1 MSMFSGITV
10 ALREDN
16 GGFELNMADVRMEF
30 DESFRVLNSTAVEFD
45 QWCEALDRLSQL
57 NQEIE
62 QHDGKADKAL
72 IMFLNQNND
81 LAEVLGVDLSLE
93 NWDEEAKGAEIRQG
107 YSMAME
113 GVWESIKKFFASI
126 YNGIVNFFKNFFNMF
141 KGVENKA
148 AQAAQNSAAIA
159 QNIAAGKGPA
169 KSKFRIAS
177 EGVSGNAVAVNI
189 QSFKD
194 KVAEIEA
201 AAAVF
206 AKATTVP
213 LAIQN
218 LSDFIVEN
226 GDRKGK
232 VSHLPDNVIKLIAH
246 SDRPWEPGS
255 DVSFGNTVGEAF
267 KNAGWTQDSIAGTVE
282 DAKKLIKAGQ
292 IADKAKGVLEQ
303 ILKMEE
309 KDLQPLIEKNLAL
322 KKSDDKSMII
332 EQLKDFAKKYLSFTR
347 IIGRIV
353 ADFSTLLDD
362 INSLSAAQKAE
373 ENKIAADA
381 KAKEEQEKKK
391 QEQAAQ
397 LPTK

>member
-45 QWCEALDRLSQL
+45 QWCAALDRLSQL

-141 KGVENKA
+141 KGVQNKA
-148 AQAAQNSAAIA
+148 AQAAQNSTAIA

-177 EGVSGNAVAVNI
+177 EGVSGNAVAVDI
-189 QSFKD
+189 SVFKAKVD
-194 KVAEIEA
+194 EIVKMTEPFGKVADVKSAIANFSDLDKKLDKNTWKLLRSDNLWEA
-201 AAAVF
+201 GEV
-206 AKATTVP
+206 
-213 LAIQN
+213 
-218 LSDFIVEN
+218 
-226 GDRKGK
+226 R
-232 VSHLPDNVIKLIAH
+232 
-246 SDRPWEPGS
+246 
-255 DVSFGNTVGEAF
+255 FGNNVGEAF
-267 KNAGWTQDSIAGTVE
+267 NNAGWTQDSIKGTVE
-282 DAKKLIKAGQ
+282 DAKKLVAAGQ
-292 IADKAKGVLEQ
+292 TVDKAKVVLEQ

-309 KDLQPLIEKNLAL
+309 KDLKPQLDKTYDA
-322 KKSDDKSMII
+322 KKSGGYDNLI
-332 EQLKDFAKKYLSFTR
+332 EQLKGVARHYLRAAKV
-347 IIGRIV
+347 IGRFV

-373 ENKIAADA
+373 ENKNAADA